1 MLAKI
6 LALIMIFGLT
16 FETKFDINILMDL
29 FNKIDQTKYAGILV
43 LGDVHARYDA
53 FLRGVT
59 YAKSNGM
66 FLISLGDLIDHGE
79 QPYECVALMDM
90 MLHSGDAAFVVGNHE
105 DKYVRYAKNKGRESF
120 KKGQQQTQMRTSH
133 LRTLFDV
140 GEERETAFLQLIA
153 DIVNHPMSDN
163 QLVYGN
169 VVFAHGG
176 VHANSWGGEQV
187 ELNQR
192 DKHRSYSLGM
202 YGETDG
208 VSRDDEGFPVRTY
221 VWTDAIPAERYAVV
235 GHDAFAMGKKKTSTH
250 IHKNEAG
257 GNTIFLDTHSG
268 KGGIL
273 SGAVFT
279 FTPDGLEFSVIV
291 SFN

>member
-6 LALIMIFGLT
+6 LASIMLFGLT
-16 FETKFDINILMDL
+16 FRMKFDINTLMDL

-53 FLRGVT
+53 FLRGVI

-66 FLISLGDLIDHGE
+66 FLISLGDLMDHGE

-105 DKYVRYAKNKGRESF
+105 DKYVKYAKNKGRESF
-120 KKGQQQTQMRTSH
+120 KRGQQQVQMGASH

-140 GEERETAFLQLIA
+140 GEERETAFLQLIVDIA
-153 DIVNHPMSDN
+153 DHPMSDN
-163 QLVYGN
+163 QITYGN
-169 VVFAHGG
+169 VIFAHGG
-176 VHANSWGGEQV
+176 VHANSWGGEQM

-192 DKHRSYSLGM
+192 DTHRAHSLGM
-202 YGETDG
+202 YGEVDG
-208 VSRDDEGFPVRTY
+208 HTRDDEGFPVRTY
-221 VWTDAIPAERYAVV
+221 TWTDAIPAGKHAVV
-235 GHDAFAMGKKKTSTH
+235 GHDAVAMGKQKNKTH

-279 FTPDGLEFSVIV
+279 FIPDGLEFSVIV